1 MSFAEAFEQS
11 GASKETLAIPVVGQ
25 LAVVN
30 HMVLPLLKRTG
41 IDVTVSTDRDGMTL
55 RLLFVE
61 PPELDFDELG
71 TEDPDNAALLW
82 SLRDKI
88 EAARAVQPS

>member
-1 MSFAEAFEQS
+1 MSYAEAIEQS
-11 GASKETLAIPVVGQ
+11 GATRQPLAIPVVGQ

-30 HMVLPLLKRTG
+30 HMVLPLLQRTG

-55 RLLFVE
+55 KLVFVE
-61 PPELDFDELG
+61 PPEADFDELG

-82 SLRDKI
+82 ALRDKI